1 MSHFLFCRTTY
12 CTFFVQ
18 ELFNKQGS
26 QLHVLQDVA
35 AELAVHPP
43 VPVLPQDQLMLTAEM
58 RAEKKKPAV
67 KEKKNFS
74 VKTHKRKTKD
84 GHVSTFA
91 IVETAVNKQIVQLRL
106 SDHTCAD
113 ALAKIE
119 EMVDSLN
126 QGSITK
132 TDAVAAIDALKTKK
146 H

>member
-1 MSHFLFCRTTY
+1 M
-12 CTFFVQ
+12 
-18 ELFNKQGS
+18 
-26 QLHVLQDVA
+26 LQDVA

-91 IVETAVNKQIVQLRL
+91 IVETAVNKQIVQL